1 MTVPIYYCY
10 TPCRDKQKQNRFAV
24 EEYLNNLVEFDSGPR
39 LSPHI
44 QPMIGIAKPVEDS
57 VTELS
62 PVTAGRNANRV
73 FTL

>member
-1 MTVPIYYCY
+1 
-10 TPCRDKQKQNRFAV
+10 
-24 EEYLNNLVEFDSGPR
+24 
-39 LSPHI
+39 
-44 QPMIGIAKPVEDS
+44 MIGIAKPVEDS